1 MQSNDITQIVLS
13 KEQIERVL
21 AIDEQR
27 NKLEALRIEQANQT
41 IQLKERELLLEE
53 SKEARLLAKSK
64 GGN

>member
-1 MQSNDITQIVLS
+1 MQSEDISKLSLS

-21 AIDEQR
+21 AIDEKR
-27 NKLEALRIEQANQT
+27 NELEALRIEQANQT

-64 GGN
+64 A

>member
-41 IQLKERELLLEE
+41 LQLKERELLLEE
-53 SKEARLLAKSK
+53 QKEARLLAKSK
-64 GGN
+64 A

>member
-21 AIDEQR
+21 AIDEKR
-27 NKLEALRIEQANQT
+27 NELEALRIEQANQT

-64 GGN
+64 A

>member
-13 KEQIERVL
+13 NEQIERVL

-41 IQLKERELLLEE
+41 IQLKERELILEE
-53 SKEARLLAKSK
+53 QKEARLLAKSK
-64 GGN
+64 A